1 MARFGRICH
10 NRPMPLIGVAAQY
23 RSVGDL
29 MRYKIWGLLEPYIQ
43 ALESAGANIVI
54 IPPQAQGGLSGMLKK
69 LDGLLLPGGIDVD
82 PGRFGEEP
90 IAELGEVN
98 LERDALEIFLAQHA
112 AQNGLPLL
120 GICRG
125 IQVLNVALGGSL
137 YQDLPSQGFKS
148 LQHYQKSEAP
158 VLSHSVEQVA
168 QSPLKGLFDER
179 FRVNSY
185 HHQALKDLAPGLRT
199 VAVAPDGVT
208 EAAQLEDHPFFFG
221 VQWHPELL
229 PEQWGIFRAFIE
241 ASVAQPA

>member
-1 MARFGRICH
+1 
-10 NRPMPLIGVAAQY
+10 MPLIGVAAQY
-23 RSVGDL
+23 RTVGDL

-43 ALESAGANIVI
+43 ALENAGANVVI
-54 IPPQAQGGLSGMLKK
+54 IPPQAQNQLPGVLKK
-69 LDGLLLPGGIDVD
+69 LDGVLLPGGIDVD
-82 PGRFGEEP
+82 PSRFGEEP

-98 LERDALEIFLAQHA
+98 LERDGLEIYLAQYA

-137 YQDLPSQGFKS
+137 YQDLPSQGFKV

-158 VLSHSVEQVA
+158 VLAHSVEQVG
-168 QSPLKGLFDER
+168 QSPLNKLFAER

-185 HHQALKDLAPGLRT
+185 HHQALKDLAPGLRQ

-208 EAAQLEDHPFFFG
+208 EAVQLESHPFFFG

-229 PEQWGIFRAFIE
+229 PEQWGIFKTFVE
-241 ASVAQPA
+241 ATVTHLA